1 MLKKLRLDQTKI
13 YEKYLALEEIS
24 IMLLNFVEGR
34 SSNLSIGAE
43 QGDID
48 KWDDLVIETNSNS
61 YIYVQAKRQSTD
73 FSTDSIIRDAYIQG
87 KRKGNL
93 RDLSP
98 FDKTI
103 KSLGEYVN
111 NNIHSKNKFI
121 LELPEGFIQIK
132 EGLEIRHLKDFC
144 QCQIRSVTTIEDLEH
159 LQKKDKIVNNIFDW
173 LTTWCDFRDWGN
185 ILEALKIL
193 EIRNSG
199 FECDIENRVDNNL
212 SRIFKS
218 TEISTVKK
226 LIFSYLDEKSTYA
239 GAIKPRQLLFLL
251 NKYLE
256 SNIRRWTLFKNND
269 SYWSI
274 SGIIDLE
281 DNNNIERAEI
291 IVPEFWSL
299 HSNYSRNLKID
310 GKCEDNCS
318 ISESLMRLC
327 IHPQGSF
334 DIMCTNRENVK
345 NFIVRKTGGTLGV
358 SKNDIDSLTILGG
371 IDSYSQGEA
380 RELNTIS
387 ENESFAEILHTE
399 MNKYTFSLINSKMI
413 GKIKKMTKGDL
424 RNEVEI
430 RWGEWKKA
438 LESDVDEQKKLFS
451 KILHPNAE
459 GKAIIGELRV
469 GTKTVDLLCDAIFLL
484 LIVSVCIS
492 DDDNK
497 TWKAVS
503 KKLKMTSIGLSYWSG
518 PSRGLNEIIRIDDD
532 DGISNLIESELG
544 EIIIIS
550 QSELSENEII
560 QDDIAGE
567 IIKSDLLTHPKYPK
581 LLITYDRSL
590 KRKIKRGSI
599 SEIKEYFNGKIDKY
613 KSVIDNAVNMVVDER
628 LTI

>member
-1 MLKKLRLDQTKI
+1 
-13 YEKYLALEEIS
+13 
-24 IMLLNFVEGR
+24 
-34 SSNLSIGAE
+34 
-43 QGDID
+43 
-48 KWDDLVIETNSNS
+48 
-61 YIYVQAKRQSTD
+61 
-73 FSTDSIIRDAYIQG
+73 
-87 KRKGNL
+87 
-93 RDLSP
+93 
-98 FDKTI
+98 
-103 KSLGEYVN
+103 
-111 NNIHSKNKFI
+111 
-121 LELPEGFIQIK
+121 
-132 EGLEIRHLKDFC
+132 
-144 QCQIRSVTTIEDLEH
+144 
-159 LQKKDKIVNNIFDW
+159 
-173 LTTWCDFRDWGN
+173 
-185 ILEALKIL
+185 
-193 EIRNSG
+193 
-199 FECDIENRVDNNL
+199 
-212 SRIFKS
+212 
-218 TEISTVKK
+218 
-226 LIFSYLDEKSTYA
+226 
-239 GAIKPRQLLFLL
+239 
-251 NKYLE
+251 
-256 SNIRRWTLFKNND
+256 
-269 SYWSI
+269 
-274 SGIIDLE
+274 
-281 DNNNIERAEI
+281 
-291 IVPEFWSL
+291 
-299 HSNYSRNLKID
+299 
-310 GKCEDNCS
+310 
-318 ISESLMRLC
+318 
-327 IHPQGSF
+327 
-334 DIMCTNRENVK
+334 MCTNRENVK

-399 MNKYTFSLINSKMI
+399 MNKYTFRLINSKMI